1 MANRTLFNVMVESKV
16 FGQKPTSS
24 YRKLLDSLMNNLIE
38 DPKTTAKVL
47 GIKLKSQMNIKKF
60 NVEHKTMTISGHTNT
75 MNLKVINRNIER
87 IVDSLITPS
96 GEKYIIKNYV
106 LESMNDE
113 EYSRIHESEAL
124 SYILDHTGLRDSFR
138 DDFDAAMEKLPF
150 MYSAKSSMSTFVPP
164 TNWDELRLYFSEFG
178 FMEVN
183 ERDYLLPMPEGCIR
197 FSVKDYDFDTMN
209 IYINLFISSQP
220 ESPTITFG
228 CQLTDCVDLSII
240 TSGFYGNPLLSNLK
254 NLHLGIGRYWAPFV
268 VNNRFYGYRSAN
280 GKKTY
285 VIPTMTETEFKEK
298 FNEFFTNIVLH
309 NYPVAYYKNGKFK
322 RFITFSEF
330 EDVIRKSVAKE
341 IDCSEVVS
349 NDTDTDFDEVLDIT
363 MPQSYL
369 TTNVLPDYKGTVEDI
384 AQYMSFFTDGILTD
398 MELLDSSVICK
409 TRFNETIIVSTT
421 DALDDEVY
429 VEFIDVDTLVYTS
442 EGMKLREVMDV
453 YTIRYGLH
461 HMGLQSISEWLER
474 FYHRYQ
480 QSCSPF
486 ITDYHMG
493 FYNQKTG
500 EYYCIHFDD
509 SDVNIVF
516 DITHDI
522 HTMKD
527 AQTMSPESMC
537 EYIDKLGE

>member
-1 MANRTLFNVMVESKV
+1 MANRTLFNVTVQSKV

-60 NVEHKTMTISGHTNT
+60 NVDHKTMTISGHTNT

-124 SYILDHTGLRDSFR
+124 SYILDHTGLRESFR
-138 DDFDAAMEKLPF
+138 DDFDAAMKKLPF

-178 FMEVN
+178 FIEVA
-183 ERDYLLPMPEGCIR
+183 EREYLLPMPEGFIR
-197 FSVKDYDFDTMN
+197 FSVEDYDFDTMN
-209 IYINLFISSQP
+209 IYINLFISSQH
-220 ESPTITFG
+220 ESPVMTFG

-285 VIPTMTETEFKEK
+285 VIPTMSETEFKEK
-298 FNEFFTNIVLH
+298 FNDFFTNIVLH

-322 RFITFSEF
+322 RFIAFSEF
-330 EDVIRKSVAKE
+330 EDVIRKSIRKE
-341 IDCSEVVS
+341 TES
-349 NDTDTDFDEVLDIT
+349 DTAVMSDDNEIDEVLDIT

-369 TTNVLPDYKGTVEDI
+369 TTNTLPDYKGTAEDI
-384 AQYMSFFTDGILTD
+384 AQYMSFFSDGILTD

-421 DALDDEVY
+421 DALDEEVY
-429 VEFIDVDTLVYTS
+429 VEFIDADTFVYTS
-442 EGMKLREVMDV
+442 EGMKLREIMDI

-480 QSCSPF
+480 QNCSTF

-500 EYYCIHFDD
+500 EYYCVHFDD

-516 DITHDI
+516 DITKDI

-527 AQTMSPESMC
+527 VQTMSPESMC

>member
-24 YRKLLDSLMNNLIE
+24 YRKLLDSLMTNLIE

-47 GIKLKSQMNIKKF
+47 GIKLKSQMNIKEF
-60 NVEHKTMTISGHTNT
+60 NVDHKTMTISGHTNT

-96 GEKYIIKNYV
+96 GEKYIVKNYV

-178 FMEVN
+178 FIEVN
-183 ERDYLLPMPEGCIR
+183 EREYLLPMPEGFIR
-197 FSVKDYDFDTMN
+197 FSVEDYDFDTMN
-209 IYINLFISSQP
+209 IYINLFISSQY

-280 GKKTY
+280 GKKAY
-285 VIPTMTETEFKEK
+285 VIPTMSESEFKEK
-298 FNEFFTNIVLH
+298 FNEFFNNIVLH

-330 EDVIRKSVAKE
+330 EETIRKSISKE
-341 IDCSEVVS
+341 TESGTVVVS
-349 NDTDTDFDEVLDIT
+349 DDNEIDEVLDIT

-384 AQYMSFFTDGILTD
+384 AQYMSFFTDGLLTD

-429 VEFIDVDTLVYTS
+429 VEFIDVDTFVYTS
-442 EGMKLREVMDV
+442 EDMKLREVMDV
-453 YTIRYGLH
+453 YTLRYGLH

-500 EYYCIHFDD
+500 EYYCVHFDD

-516 DITHDI
+516 DITKDI

-527 AQTMSPESMC
+527 VQTMSPESMC

>member
-1 MANRTLFNVMVESKV
+1 MANRTLFNVTVQSKV

-138 DDFDAAMEKLPF
+138 DDFDAAMKKLPF

-178 FMEVN
+178 FIEVN
-183 ERDYLLPMPEGCIR
+183 EREYLLPMPEGFIR
-197 FSVKDYDFDTMN
+197 FSVEDYDFDTMS
-209 IYINLFISSQP
+209 IYINLFISSQH
-220 ESPTITFG
+220 ESPAITFG

-268 VNNRFYGYRSAN
+268 VNNRFYGYRSPN

-285 VIPTMTETEFKEK
+285 VIPTMSETEFKEK

-322 RFITFSEF
+322 RFIPFSEF
-330 EDVIRKSVAKE
+330 EDVVRKSISKE
-341 IDCSEVVS
+341 TESDTIAVS
-349 NDTDTDFDEVLDIT
+349 DDNEIDEVLDIT

-369 TTNVLPDYKGTVEDI
+369 TTNVLPDYKGTAEDI

-429 VEFIDVDTLVYTS
+429 VEFIDVDTFVYTS

-461 HMGLQSISEWLER
+461 HMGLYSISEWLER

-480 QSCSPF
+480 QNCSPF

-527 AQTMSPESMC
+527 KQTMSPESMC

>member
-1 MANRTLFNVMVESKV
+1 MANRILFNVTVESKV

-24 YRKLLDSLMNNLIE
+24 YRKLLESLMTNLIE

-60 NVEHKTMTISGHTNT
+60 DVEHKTMTISGHTNT

-178 FMEVN
+178 FIEVN
-183 ERDYLLPMPEGCIR
+183 EREYLLPMPEGFIR
-197 FSVKDYDFDTMN
+197 FSVEDYDFDTMS
-209 IYINLFISSQP
+209 IYINLFISSHH

-280 GKKTY
+280 GKKAY
-285 VIPTMTETEFKEK
+285 VIPTMSESEFKEK
-298 FNEFFTNIVLH
+298 FNEFFNNIVLH

-330 EDVIRKSVAKE
+330 EETIRKSISKE
-341 IDCSEVVS
+341 TESGSVVVS
-349 NDTDTDFDEVLDIT
+349 DDNEIDEVLDIT

-384 AQYMSFFTDGILTD
+384 AQYMSFFTDGLLTD

-429 VEFIDVDTLVYTS
+429 VEFIDVDTFVYTS

-493 FYNQKTG
+493 FYNQKTS
-500 EYYCIHFDD
+500 EYYCVHFDD

-522 HTMKD
+522 HTMND
-527 AQTMSPESMC
+527 AQTKSPEEMC

>member
-1 MANRTLFNVMVESKV
+1 MANRTLFNVTVESKV

-47 GIKLKSQMNIKKF
+47 GIKLKSQMNIKMF
-60 NVEHKTMTISGHTNT
+60 DVEHKTMTISGHTNT

-87 IVDSLITPS
+87 IIDSLITPS
-96 GEKYIIKNYV
+96 GEKYIVKNYV

-178 FMEVN
+178 FIEVN
-183 ERDYLLPMPEGCIR
+183 EREYLLPMPEGFIR
-197 FSVKDYDFDTMN
+197 FSVEDYDFDTMN
-209 IYINLFISSQP
+209 IYINLFISSQY

-280 GKKTY
+280 GKKAY
-285 VIPTMTETEFKEK
+285 VIPTMSESEFKEK
-298 FNEFFTNIVLH
+298 FNEFFNNIVLH

-330 EDVIRKSVAKE
+330 EETIRKSISKE
-341 IDCSEVVS
+341 TESGTVVVS
-349 NDTDTDFDEVLDIT
+349 DDNEIDEVLDIT

-384 AQYMSFFTDGILTD
+384 AQYMSFFTDGLLTD

-429 VEFIDVDTLVYTS
+429 VEFIDADTFVYTS

-500 EYYCIHFDD
+500 EYYCVHFDD

-516 DITHDI
+516 DITKDI

-527 AQTMSPESMC
+527 TQTMSPESMC

>member
-24 YRKLLDSLMNNLIE
+24 YRKLLDSLMTNLIE

-138 DDFDAAMEKLPF
+138 DDFDAAMQKLPF

-178 FMEVN
+178 FIEVA
-183 ERDYLLPMPEGCIR
+183 EREYLLPMPEGFIR
-197 FSVKDYDFDTMN
+197 FSVEDYDFDTMS
-209 IYINLFISSQP
+209 IYINLFISSQH
-220 ESPTITFG
+220 ESPVMTFG

-298 FNEFFTNIVLH
+298 FNEFFNNIVLH

-330 EDVIRKSVAKE
+330 EDVIRKSIRKE
-341 IDCSEVVS
+341 TES
-349 NDTDTDFDEVLDIT
+349 DTAVMSDDNEIDEVLDIT

-369 TTNVLPDYKGTVEDI
+369 TTNTLPDYKGTAEDI
-384 AQYMSFFTDGILTD
+384 AQYMSFFSDGILTD

-421 DALDDEVY
+421 DALDEEVY
-429 VEFIDVDTLVYTS
+429 VEFIDADTFVYTS
-442 EGMKLREVMDV
+442 EGMKIREIMDI

-480 QSCSPF
+480 QNCSPF

-500 EYYCIHFDD
+500 EYYCVHFDD

-516 DITHDI
+516 DITKDI

-527 AQTMSPESMC
+527 VQTMSPESMC

>member
-1 MANRTLFNVMVESKV
+1 MANRTLFNVTVESKV

-24 YRKLLDSLMNNLIE
+24 YRKLLDSLMTNLIE

-60 NVEHKTMTISGHTNT
+60 DVEHKTMTISGHTNT

-96 GEKYIIKNYV
+96 GEKYIVKNYV

-183 ERDYLLPMPEGCIR
+183 EREYLLPMPEGFIR
-197 FSVKDYDFDTMN
+197 FSVEDYDFDTMN
-209 IYINLFISSQP
+209 IYINLFISSQY

-280 GKKTY
+280 GKKAY
-285 VIPTMTETEFKEK
+285 VIPTMSESEFKEK
-298 FNEFFTNIVLH
+298 FNEFFNNIVLH

-330 EDVIRKSVAKE
+330 EETIRKSISKE
-341 IDCSEVVS
+341 TESGTVVVS
-349 NDTDTDFDEVLDIT
+349 DDNEIDEVLDIT

-384 AQYMSFFTDGILTD
+384 AQYMSFFTDGLLTD

-429 VEFIDVDTLVYTS
+429 VEFIDVDTFVYTS

-493 FYNQKTG
+493 FYNQKTS
-500 EYYCIHFDD
+500 EYYCVHFDD

-516 DITHDI
+516 DITKDI

-527 AQTMSPESMC
+527 VQTMSPESMC

>member
-38 DPKTTAKVL
+38 DPKTTAKIL
-47 GIKLKSQMNIKKF
+47 GIKLKSQMNIKEF

-138 DDFDAAMEKLPF
+138 DDFDAAMKKLPF
-150 MYSAKSSMSTFVPP
+150 MYSAKSSMSAFVPP

-178 FMEVN
+178 FIEVA
-183 ERDYLLPMPEGCIR
+183 EREYLLPMPEGFIR
-197 FSVKDYDFDTMN
+197 FSVEDYDFDTMS
-209 IYINLFISSQP
+209 IYINLFISSQH
-220 ESPTITFG
+220 ESPVMTFG

-322 RFITFSEF
+322 RFIPFSEF
-330 EDVIRKSVAKE
+330 EKTIRKSISKE
-341 IDCSEVVS
+341 TESGTVVVS
-349 NDTDTDFDEVLDIT
+349 DDNEIDEVLDIT

-369 TTNVLPDYKGTVEDI
+369 TTNALPDYKGTVEDI
-384 AQYMSFFTDGILTD
+384 AQYMSFFTDGLLTD
-398 MELLDSSVICK
+398 MELLDSSVLCK

-429 VEFIDVDTLVYTS
+429 VEFIDVDTFVYIS
-442 EGMKLREVMDV
+442 EGMKLREIMDI

-493 FYNQKTG
+493 FYNQKTS
-500 EYYCIHFDD
+500 EYYCVHFDD

-516 DITHDI
+516 DITKDI

-527 AQTMSPESMC
+527 VQTMSPESMC

>member
-24 YRKLLDSLMNNLIE
+24 YRKLLESLMTNLIE

-87 IVDSLITPS
+87 IVDSLIMPS
-96 GEKYIIKNYV
+96 GEKYIVKNYV

-178 FMEVN
+178 FIEVN
-183 ERDYLLPMPEGCIR
+183 EREYLLPMPEGFIR
-197 FSVKDYDFDTMN
+197 FSVEDYDFDTMN
-209 IYINLFISSQP
+209 IYINLFISSQY

-280 GKKTY
+280 GKKAY
-285 VIPTMTETEFKEK
+285 VIPTMSESEFKEK
-298 FNEFFTNIVLH
+298 FNEFFNNIVLH

-330 EDVIRKSVAKE
+330 EETIRKSISKE
-341 IDCSEVVS
+341 TESGTVVVS
-349 NDTDTDFDEVLDIT
+349 DDNEIDEVLDIT

-369 TTNVLPDYKGTVEDI
+369 TTNVLPDYKGTTEDV

-429 VEFIDVDTLVYTS
+429 VEFIDADTFVYTS
-442 EGMKLREVMDV
+442 EGMKLREIMDI

-493 FYNQKTG
+493 FYNKNTG
-500 EYYCIHFDD
+500 EYYCVHFDD

-527 AQTMSPESMC
+527 KQTMSPESMC

>member
-1 MANRTLFNVMVESKV
+1 MANRTLFNVTVESKV

-24 YRKLLDSLMNNLIE
+24 YRKLLESLMTNLIE

-47 GIKLKSQMNIKKF
+47 GIKLKSQMNIKEF
-60 NVEHKTMTISGHTNT
+60 NVEHKVMTISGQTNT

-178 FMEVN
+178 FIEVN
-183 ERDYLLPMPEGCIR
+183 EREYLLPMPEGCIR
-197 FSVKDYDFDTMN
+197 FSVEDYDFDTMN
-209 IYINLFISSQP
+209 IYINLFISSQY
-220 ESPTITFG
+220 ESTTITFG

-280 GKKTY
+280 GKKAY
-285 VIPTMTETEFKEK
+285 VIPTMSESEFKEK
-298 FNEFFTNIVLH
+298 FNEFFNNIVLH

-330 EDVIRKSVAKE
+330 EETIRKSISKE
-341 IDCSEVVS
+341 TESGTVVVS
-349 NDTDTDFDEVLDIT
+349 DDNEIDEVLDIT

-384 AQYMSFFTDGILTD
+384 AQYMSFFTDGLLTD

-429 VEFIDVDTLVYTS
+429 VEFIDVDTFVYTS
-442 EGMKLREVMDV
+442 EGMKLREIMDL

-480 QSCSPF
+480 QICSPF

-493 FYNQKTG
+493 FYNQKTS
-500 EYYCIHFDD
+500 EYYCVHFDD

-516 DITHDI
+516 DITKDI

-527 AQTMSPESMC
+527 VQTMSPESMC
-537 EYIDKLGE
+537 EYIGKLGE

>member
-1 MANRTLFNVMVESKV
+1 MANRTLFNVTVQSKV

-24 YRKLLDSLMNNLIE
+24 YRKLLDSLMTNLIE
-38 DPKTTAKVL
+38 DPKITAKVL

-138 DDFDAAMEKLPF
+138 DDFDAAMKKLPF
-150 MYSAKSSMSTFVPP
+150 MYSAKSSMSAFVPP

-178 FMEVN
+178 FIEVA
-183 ERDYLLPMPEGCIR
+183 EREYLLPMPEGFIR
-197 FSVKDYDFDTMN
+197 FSVEDYDFDTMS
-209 IYINLFISSQP
+209 IYINLFISSQH
-220 ESPTITFG
+220 ESPVMIFG

-322 RFITFSEF
+322 RFIPFSEF
-330 EDVIRKSVAKE
+330 EDVIRKSISKE
-341 IDCSEVVS
+341 TESDTIAVS
-349 NDTDTDFDEVLDIT
+349 DDNEIDEVLDIT

-369 TTNVLPDYKGTVEDI
+369 TTNTLPDYKGTAEDI
-384 AQYMSFFTDGILTD
+384 VQYMSFFSDGVLTD

-409 TRFNETIIVSTT
+409 TRFNETIIISTT

-429 VEFIDVDTLVYTS
+429 VEFIDADTFVYTS
-442 EGMKLREVMDV
+442 EGMKLREIMDI

-461 HMGLQSISEWLER
+461 HMGLQSISQWLEQ

-493 FYNQKTG
+493 FYNKKTG
-500 EYYCIHFDD
+500 EYYCVHFDD

-522 HTMKD
+522 HTMND
-527 AQTMSPESMC
+527 TQTKSPEEMC

>member
-1 MANRTLFNVMVESKV
+1 MANRTLFNVTVESKV

-24 YRKLLDSLMNNLIE
+24 YRKLLESLMTNLIE

-60 NVEHKTMTISGHTNT
+60 NVEHKVMTISGHTNT

-178 FMEVN
+178 FIEVN
-183 ERDYLLPMPEGCIR
+183 EREYLLPMPEGFIR
-197 FSVKDYDFDTMN
+197 FSVEDYDFDTMN
-209 IYINLFISSQP
+209 IYINLFISSQY

-330 EDVIRKSVAKE
+330 EDVIRKSIRKE
-341 IDCSEVVS
+341 TEG
-349 NDTDTDFDEVLDIT
+349 DTAVMSDDNEIDEVLDIT

-369 TTNVLPDYKGTVEDI
+369 TTNVLPDYKGTAEDI
-384 AQYMSFFTDGILTD
+384 AQYMSFFSDGILTD

-429 VEFIDVDTLVYTS
+429 VEFIDADTFVYTS
-442 EGMKLREVMDV
+442 EGMKLCEIMDI

-500 EYYCIHFDD
+500 EYYCVHFDD

-516 DITHDI
+516 DITKDI

-527 AQTMSPESMC
+527 VQTMSPESMC

>member
-1 MANRTLFNVMVESKV
+1 MANRILFNVTVESKV

-24 YRKLLDSLMNNLIE
+24 YRKLLESLMTNLIE

-60 NVEHKTMTISGHTNT
+60 DVEHKTMTISGHTNT

-178 FMEVN
+178 FIEVN
-183 ERDYLLPMPEGCIR
+183 EREYLLPMPEGFIR
-197 FSVKDYDFDTMN
+197 FSVEDYDFDTMS
-209 IYINLFISSQP
+209 IYINLFISSHH

-280 GKKTY
+280 GKKAY
-285 VIPTMTETEFKEK
+285 VIPTMSESEFKEK
-298 FNEFFTNIVLH
+298 FNEFFNNIVLH

-330 EDVIRKSVAKE
+330 EETIRKSISKE
-341 IDCSEVVS
+341 TESGSVVVS
-349 NDTDTDFDEVLDIT
+349 DDNEIDEVLDIT

-384 AQYMSFFTDGILTD
+384 AQYMSFFTDGLLTD

-429 VEFIDVDTLVYTS
+429 VEFIDVDTFVYTS

-461 HMGLQSISEWLER
+461 HMGLQSISEWVER

-493 FYNQKTG
+493 FYNQKTS
-500 EYYCIHFDD
+500 EYYCVHFDD

-522 HTMKD
+522 HTMND
-527 AQTMSPESMC
+527 AQTKSPEEMC

>member
-24 YRKLLDSLMNNLIE
+24 YRKLLDSLMTNLIE

-47 GIKLKSQMNIKKF
+47 GIKLKSQMNIKEF
-60 NVEHKTMTISGHTNT
+60 NVDHKTMTISGHTNT

-96 GEKYIIKNYV
+96 GEKYIVKNYV

-178 FMEVN
+178 FIEVN
-183 ERDYLLPMPEGCIR
+183 EREYLLPMPEGFIR
-197 FSVKDYDFDTMN
+197 FSVEDYDFDTMN
-209 IYINLFISSQP
+209 IYINLFISSQY

-280 GKKTY
+280 GKKAY
-285 VIPTMTETEFKEK
+285 VIPTMSESEFKEK
-298 FNEFFTNIVLH
+298 FNEFFNNIVLH

-330 EDVIRKSVAKE
+330 EETIRKSISKE
-341 IDCSEVVS
+341 TESGTVVVS
-349 NDTDTDFDEVLDIT
+349 DDNEIDEVLDIT

-384 AQYMSFFTDGILTD
+384 AQYMSFFTDGLLTD

-429 VEFIDVDTLVYTS
+429 VEFIDVDTFVYTS
-442 EGMKLREVMDV
+442 EDMKLREVMDV

-500 EYYCIHFDD
+500 EYYCVHFDD

-516 DITHDI
+516 DITKDI

-527 AQTMSPESMC
+527 VQTMSPESMC

>member
-24 YRKLLDSLMNNLIE
+24 YRKLLESLMTNLIE

-138 DDFDAAMEKLPF
+138 DDFDAAMKKLPF
-150 MYSAKSSMSTFVPP
+150 MYSAKSSMMAFVPP

-178 FMEVN
+178 FIEVA
-183 ERDYLLPMPEGCIR
+183 EREYLLPMPEGFIR
-197 FSVKDYDFDTMN
+197 FSVEDYDFDTMS
-209 IYINLFISSQP
+209 IYINLFISSQH
-220 ESPTITFG
+220 ESPVMTLG

-330 EDVIRKSVAKE
+330 EDVIRKSIRKE
-341 IDCSEVVS
+341 TES
-349 NDTDTDFDEVLDIT
+349 DTAVMSDDNEIDEVLDIT

-369 TTNVLPDYKGTVEDI
+369 TTNTLPDYKGTAEDI
-384 AQYMSFFTDGILTD
+384 AQYMSFFTDGLLTD

-429 VEFIDVDTLVYTS
+429 VEFIDADTFVYTS
-442 EGMKLREVMDV
+442 EGMKLREIMDI

-500 EYYCIHFDD
+500 EYYSVHFDD

-516 DITHDI
+516 DITKDI

-527 AQTMSPESMC
+527 KQTMSPESMC

>member
-1 MANRTLFNVMVESKV
+1 MANRTLFNVTVESKV

-24 YRKLLDSLMNNLIE
+24 YRKLLDSLMTNLIE

-47 GIKLKSQMNIKKF
+47 GIKLKSQMNIKEF
-60 NVEHKTMTISGHTNT
+60 NVDHKRMTISGHTNT

-178 FMEVN
+178 FIEVN
-183 ERDYLLPMPEGCIR
+183 EREYLLPMSEGFIR
-197 FSVKDYDFDTMN
+197 FSVEDYDFDTMN
-209 IYINLFISSQP
+209 IYINLFISSQY

-298 FNEFFTNIVLH
+298 FNEFFTNKVLH

-322 RFITFSEF
+322 RFIPFSEF
-330 EDVIRKSVAKE
+330 EDVIRKSISKE
-341 IDCSEVVS
+341 TESDTVVMS
-349 NDTDTDFDEVLDIT
+349 DDNEIDEVLDIT

-369 TTNVLPDYKGTVEDI
+369 TTNTLPDYKGTAEDI
-384 AQYMSFFTDGILTD
+384 AQYMSFFSDGILTD

-409 TRFNETIIVSTT
+409 TRFNETIIISTT
-421 DALDDEVY
+421 DSLDEEVY
-429 VEFIDVDTLVYTS
+429 VEFIDADTFVYTS
-442 EGMKLREVMDV
+442 EGMKIREIMDI

-461 HMGLQSISEWLER
+461 HMGLQSISQWLER

-493 FYNQKTG
+493 FYNKKTG
-500 EYYCIHFDD
+500 EYYCVHFDD

-516 DITHDI
+516 DITKDI

-527 AQTMSPESMC
+527 VQTMSPESMC

>member
-24 YRKLLDSLMNNLIE
+24 YRKLLDSLMTNLIE

-47 GIKLKSQMNIKKF
+47 GIKLKSQMNIKEF

-138 DDFDAAMEKLPF
+138 DDFDAAMKKLPF
-150 MYSAKSSMSTFVPP
+150 MYSAKSSMTTFVPP

-178 FMEVN
+178 FIEVA
-183 ERDYLLPMPEGCIR
+183 EREYLLPMPEGFIR
-197 FSVKDYDFDTMN
+197 FSVEDYDFDTMS
-209 IYINLFISSQP
+209 IYINLFISSQH
-220 ESPTITFG
+220 ESPVMTFG

-322 RFITFSEF
+322 RFIPFSEF
-330 EDVIRKSVAKE
+330 EDVIRKSIRKE
-341 IDCSEVVS
+341 TES
-349 NDTDTDFDEVLDIT
+349 DTAVMSDDNEIDEVLDIT

-369 TTNVLPDYKGTVEDI
+369 TTNTLPDYKGTAEDI
-384 AQYMSFFTDGILTD
+384 AQYMSFFSDGILTD

-409 TRFNETIIVSTT
+409 TRFNETIIISTT
-421 DALDDEVY
+421 DSLDEEVY
-429 VEFIDVDTLVYTS
+429 VEFIDADTFVYTS
-442 EGMKLREVMDV
+442 EGMKLREIMDL

-461 HMGLQSISEWLER
+461 HMGLQSISQWLER

-500 EYYCIHFDD
+500 EYYCVHFDD

-516 DITHDI
+516 DITKDI

-527 AQTMSPESMC
+527 VQTMSPESMC